1 MKVRRG
7 IQPRESAYTGSDRF
21 LPSSPSSFS
30 FPPVGSRTFASTVF
44 SLYIF
49 LFPFHFTSSFFSLS
63 LLLINT
69 LSFSP
74 VFHLLTFWQQ
84 EYLFFLLMF
93 LKM

>member
-49 LFPFHFTSSFFSLS
+49 FVSFPFYF
-63 LLLINT
+63 
-69 LSFSP
+69 
-74 VFHLLTFWQQ
+74 
-84 EYLFFLLMF
+84 LFFFPLSPF
-93 LKM
+93 N